1 MIKLGGMPDILQL
14 QSGNK
19 AAFEEVYWEYHAR
32 VYSFMWRYVRDAA
45 QCEELVQ
52 EVFIKLWASRQHL
65 NEYIPFT
72 TQLFQVA
79 KTVFIDYHRRSSRR
93 IRYVDMSATIPE
105 EPVVQPGV
113 RDIALMQHISSA
125 IDRLPPVCREVFRL
139 GKIQGLSYPEIARQL
154 SISPKTVEGHM
165 SKALKFLRHRLGGL
179 MQVFL
184 LLLY

>member
-1 MIKLGGMPDILQL
+1 MPDISQL

-19 AAFEEVYWEYHAR
+19 VAFEAIYWEYHTR
-32 VYSFMWRYVRDAA
+32 VYSFMWRYTRDVTI
-45 QCEELVQ
+45 CEELVQ
-52 EVFIKLWASRQHL
+52 EVFVKLWASRASL
-65 NEYIPFT
+65 NTNISFT

-79 KTVFIDYHRRSSRR
+79 KTVFIDNYRRNSRR
-93 IRYVDMSATIPE
+93 VRYVDMSPSIAE
-105 EPVVQPGV
+105 ETVIQPGV
-113 RDIALMQHISSA
+113 RDHAMMQHISTA

-179 MQVFL
+179 MQIFL
-184 LLLY
+184 